1 MIREESL
8 ITTYDMKVGDTIRIK
23 SLQEIKETLDG
34 DEACEGVF
42 FSESMHK
49 YCDALCTIS
58 YVNLHG
64 SLYRMKEN
72 SFTWIEKWLKP
83 VCGFTYLNDGSIKQR
98 SLCLALIRQAMS
110 GNPVDL
116 EVFLNLSSTGG
127 VLADKRLGGFNFGD
141 YPQDD
146 WRADIARNIPDWPCL
161 KLKPEV
167 LEKAIINCLTQHNL
181 RYLEQTLISR
191 LTSWFIFVKTGK
203 EDFWFRVSEELNS
216 ALNNEIAQPLK
227 QTKNETELQRK
238 KASVVRGDL
247 PEGSE
252 QRSGKS
258 KAAVVR
264 GHLCY
269 NICAGG
275 QEA

>member
-1 MIREESL
+1 
-8 ITTYDMKVGDTIRIK
+8 MKVGDTIRIK
-23 SLQEIKETLDG
+23 SLQEIKETLDRNG
-34 DEACEGVF
+34 ACEGISF
-42 FSESMHK
+42 TKSMHK

-58 YVNLHG
+58 YVNLHEP
-64 SLYRMKEN
+64 LYRMKEN

-127 VLADKRLGGFNFGD
+127 VLADKDIGGFNFVD
-141 YPQDD
+141 YLQDD
-146 WRADIARNIPDWPCL
+146 WKADIARNIPDWPCL
-161 KLKPEV
+161 WLKPEV
-167 LEKAIINCLTQHNL
+167 LEEAINNCLTQHDL
-181 RYLEQTLISR
+181 QYLERALVSK
-191 LTSWFIFVKTGK
+191 LTSWFTFAKTGK
-203 EDFWFRVSEELNS
+203 EDFWFRVSKELNS

-238 KASVVRGDL
+238 KAFVIRGDL

-252 QRSGKS
+252 QRGGKS

-269 NICAGG
+269 NICVGG

>member
-23 SLQEIKETLDG
+23 SLQEIKETLDRNG
-34 DEACEGVF
+34 ACEGISF
-42 FSESMHK
+42 TKSMHK
-49 YCDALCTIS
+49 YCDTLCTIS
-58 YVNLHG
+58 YVNLHEP
-64 SLYRMKEN
+64 LYRMKEN

-98 SLCLALIRQAMS
+98 SLCLALIRQTMS
-110 GNPVDL
+110 RNPVNL
-116 EVFLNLSSTGG
+116 KIFLNSLSIGG
-127 VLADKRLGGFNFGD
+127 VLADKNFGGFNFRD

-146 WRADIARNIPDWPCL
+146 WRADIARNIPNWPCL
-161 KLKPEV
+161 WLKPEV

-181 RYLEQTLISR
+181 QHLKQTLVFK
-191 LTSWFIFVKTGK
+191 LTSWFTFAKTGK

-238 KASVVRGDL
+238 KASVIRGDL

-252 QRSGKS
+252 QRGGKS